1 MGALEKSVPFLYAFN
16 MKTLNTITPYSDNDL
31 TFDESLGMYLLTIQK
46 VKSVYDNNFQDDQ
59 TLLKRIKKNS
69 RKVYNFIYYRGF
81 SANKKAITFLLN
93 RTKEGREFILG
104 VLLEQME
111 ADLES
116 GYNDLSSSP
125 AVNISSGQVIEREHL
140 AQNQVSVDT
149 EQLIENS
156 AYYFGVPITL
166 RAPFPWRYFLV
177 SEVNQ

>member
-1 MGALEKSVPFLYAFN
+1 MGALEKSVPFLYAFS

-59 TLLKRIKKNS
+59 TLLRRIKKNS

-93 RTKEGREFILG
+93 RTKEGREFILN

-125 AVNISSGQVIEREHL
+125 AINVSNGQTIDREHL

-156 AYYFGVPITL
+156 TYYFGVPITL
-166 RAPFPWRYFLV
+166 RAPFPWRYYLV
-177 SEVNQ
+177 SEVQE